1 MRVFKTDMTI
11 YGGTM
16 NNPGGPTLLLV
27 EEDIPEIEMICD
39 ENGVPTKGGRIGYAL
54 AYCLMVALIGYMFW
68 VL

>member
-1 MRVFKTDMTI
+1 MRVFRTDMTI

-16 NNPGGPTLLLV
+16 NNPGGPAVLLV

-39 ENGVPTKGGRIGYAL
+39 GNGVPTKGGRIGYAI
-54 AYCLMVALIGYMFW
+54 AYCLMVGLIGYMFW